1 MYFPEYWMME
11 LTLFQNLNLQL
22 FLASEAF
29 FIIAMF
35 VAKVAVLL
43 TVQSLLA
50 RDMIVRF
57 VFRST
62 LAAFVLLG
70 FSALLVVTV
79 GCGFDN
85 LVSNDGT
92 CDQV

>member
-1 MYFPEYWMME
+1 MYYSRVLHDGADTFR
-11 LTLFQNLNLQL
+11 NLNLQL